1 MSLLVNTQT
10 LDVDNLMKS
19 IAIIGQ
25 KGGTGKTTLAQI
37 LAVASEQAGVMT
49 AGIDLDP
56 QASLCH
62 WSDLRGADAP
72 VIIDTQPARLP
83 KTLQTAK
90 DQGIGLCVIDTAGRA
105 EQAILAASKVADLV
119 IIPLQPTVADLNTI
133 PASMDIVR
141 LAKAKRYL
149 AIQTRVKPRGERHRE
164 TAEWLNAQTIPVCP
178 VTLGDRVTYQD
189 AYAQG
194 LTPVEYDP
202 AGKAADECRE
212 LYNFIIDL
220 LNE

>member
-1 MSLLVNTQT
+1 
-10 LDVDNLMKS
+10 MKI

-37 LAVASEQAGVMT
+37 MAVASEQAGVMT

-56 QASLCH
+56 QASLCQ
-62 WSDLRGADAP
+62 WSDLRSADAP
-72 VIIDTQPARLP
+72 MIIDTQPARLP

-90 DQGIGLCVIDTAGRA
+90 DQGIGLSVIDTAGRA
-105 EQAILAASKVADLV
+105 EQAALAASKVADLV
-119 IIPLQPTVADLNTI
+119 IIPLQPTVADLNTVQ
-133 PASMDIVR
+133 ASQDLIR

-149 AIQTRVKPRGERHRE
+149 AILTRVKPRGERHRE
-164 TAEWLNAQTIPVCP
+164 TADWLKAQTIPVCP

-189 AYAQG
+189 AYAHG

-202 AGKAADECRE
+202 PSKAADECRE
-212 LYNFIIDL
+212 LYNFIFNL